1 MSQTSQLVI
10 TLKRL
15 LKSHGLTY
23 ADVASHLKLSEV
35 SVKRQFSRE
44 SFNLKTLESICDLL
58 QMEVVEVVNYADK
71 YEEKISQLTEV
82 QEAELVKND
91 QRILVTISVFNHW
104 SFSQITNTY
113 SISEAECISHLMV
126 LDRMA
131 LIKLLPENKI
141 KLIMARNFTWLP
153 DGPIQQYFKNRVQ
166 LDFLNTNFNQPGEIL
181 RFQHAMLSPKA
192 NIRFQ
197 QKLKRLL
204 QEFTDMHDDEL
215 TSPTN
220 NRYGTSLLIAMRP
233 WEPEA
238 FKVQRREPDN
248 RKFIEGI

>member
-1 MSQTSQLVI
+1 MSQTNQVI
-10 TLKRL
+10 TTLKRL
-15 LKSHGLTY
+15 LKTHGLTY

-58 QMEVVEVVNYADK
+58 QMEIVEVVNLSEK
-71 YEEKISQLTEV
+71 IEEKISQLTEM
-82 QEAELVKND
+82 QEAELVKSD

-104 SFSQITNTY
+104 TLSQIINTY
-113 SISEAECISHLMV
+113 AITEAECISHLMV
-126 LDRMA
+126 LDLMA
-131 LIKLLPENKI
+131 LIKLMPQNKI

-166 LDFLNTNFNQPGEIL
+166 LDFLNTNFNQHGEIL

-197 QKLKRLL
+197 QRLKRLV
-204 QEFTDMHDDEL
+204 QEFTDMHEDEL
-215 TSPTN
+215 TSPAN
-220 NRYGTSLLIAMRP
+220 HRYGTSLLIALRP
-233 WEPEA
+233 WEPDA
-238 FKVQRREPDN
+238 FRILRREPDN
-248 RKFIEGI
+248 RVFDYT

>member
-1 MSQTSQLVI
+1 
-10 TLKRL
+10 
-15 LKSHGLTY
+15 
-23 ADVASHLKLSEV
+23 
-35 SVKRQFSRE
+35 
-44 SFNLKTLESICDLL
+44 
-58 QMEVVEVVNYADK
+58 
-71 YEEKISQLTEV
+71 
-82 QEAELVKND
+82 
-91 QRILVTISVFNHW
+91 
-104 SFSQITNTY
+104 
-113 SISEAECISHLMV
+113 
-126 LDRMA
+126 
-131 LIKLLPENKI
+131 
-141 KLIMARNFTWLP
+141 MARNFTWLP

-238 FKVQRREPDN
+238 FKAQRREPDN